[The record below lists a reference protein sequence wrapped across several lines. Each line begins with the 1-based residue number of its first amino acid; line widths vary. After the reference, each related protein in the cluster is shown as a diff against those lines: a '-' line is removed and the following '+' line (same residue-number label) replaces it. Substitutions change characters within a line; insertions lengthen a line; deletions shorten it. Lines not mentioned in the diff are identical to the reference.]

1 MQIFSVVIVEFLSLY
16 SPMQCTNGMYYS
28 STRKQCRQIIL
39 LALDYDWQHLF
50 TIHINIPEDIDNTGK
65 LDFINISLE
74 IN

>member
-1 MQIFSVVIVEFLSLY
+1 MHKRNVFQFYKETMQ
-16 SPMQCTNGMYYS
+16 TD
-28 STRKQCRQIIL
+28 L